1 MQIAKVHASNSN
13 GVNIIDSGS
22 QYQSQTSYGNNA
34 QLLAILSSKQEAQF
48 HNLGSAVGSQVGF
61 NGSSFL
67 NENSQIVQPHTSKG
81 ARMIGSGSQYQ
92 SLSTTFKL
100 VIWTQEKRSPIHES
114 K

>member
-1 MQIAKVHASNSN
+1 MHASNSK
-13 GVNIIDSGS
+13 GINIIDSGS

-81 ARMIGSGSQYQ
+81 ASMIGSGSQYQ
-92 SLSTTFKL
+92 SRSTTFKL
-100 VIWTQEKRSPIHES
+100 FIWPQKKRSPIHKS